1 MKGSTSNPM
10 GMLTG
15 LSAGKSQARQGFG
28 GPGRQ
33 PVLLENLAMRIARDG
48 SWHYQGSPIGRL
60 PLVKLFASALRQEN
74 DGEYWLVTPAERGR
88 VEVEDVPFTA
98 VALRVEGS
106 GRGQRLIFRSNLDDE
121 VTAGDDHPLRF
132 APGPRRRPTDGD
144 TEESGE
150 AIPYILIR
158 DRLEARVLRPVFY
171 QMVEAGEEHGEQF
184 GVWSSGRFFPL
195 GRLDPAG

>member
-1 MKGSTSNPM
+1 MKGSASNPM

-15 LSAGKSQARQGFG
+15 LAAGKSQPRQGLG
-28 GPGRQ
+28 GPARQ

-48 SWHYQGSPIGRL
+48 SWYYQGSPINRL

-98 VALRVEGS
+98 VALRAEGS
-106 GRGQRLIFRSNLDDE
+106 GQGQRLIFRSNLDDE
-121 VTAGDDHPLRF
+121 VTAGDDHPLRLTK
-132 APGPRRRPTDGD
+132 AS
-144 TEESGE
+144 ESGE

-171 QMVEAGEEHGEQF
+171 QLVELGEENGEQF

-195 GRLDPAG
+195 GRLDPTG

>member
-15 LSAGKSQARQGFG
+15 LSAGKSQPRQGLG
-28 GPGRQ
+28 GPARQ
-33 PVLLENLAMRIARDG
+33 PVLLKDLAMRIARDG
-48 SWHYQGSPIGRL
+48 TWYYQGSPINRL

-98 VALRVEGS
+98 VVLRAEGS
-106 GRGQRLIFRSNLDDE
+106 GQGQRLIFRSNLDEE
-121 VTAGDDHPLRF
+121 VTAGEDHPLRL
-132 APGPRRRPTDGD
+132 AKASG
-144 TEESGE
+144 SGE

-171 QMVEAGEEHGEQF
+171 QLVELGEANGEQF

>member
-1 MKGSTSNPM
+1 MKGSASNPM

-15 LSAGKSQARQGFG
+15 LAAGKSQPRQGLG
-28 GPGRQ
+28 GAGRQ

-48 SWHYQGSPIGRL
+48 TWYYQGSPINRL

-74 DGEYWLVTPAERGR
+74 DGGYWLVTPAERGR
-88 VEVEDVPFTA
+88 VDVEDVPFTA
-98 VALRVEGS
+98 VAVRAEGS
-106 GRGQRLIFRSNLDDE
+106 GQGQRLIFRSNLDDE
-121 VTAGDDHPLRF
+121 VTADSDHPLRLVE
-132 APGPRRRPTDGD
+132 TND
-144 TEESGE
+144 SGE

-171 QMVEAGEEHGEQF
+171 QLVEFGEENGEQF

>member
-15 LSAGKSQARQGFG
+15 LSAGKSQPRQGLG
-28 GPGRQ
+28 AAGRQ
-33 PVLLENLAMRIARDG
+33 PVLLENLVMRIARDG
-48 SWHYQGSPIGRL
+48 TWYYQGSPINRP

-88 VEVEDVPFTA
+88 VEVEDVPFTV
-98 VALRVEGS
+98 VALRAEGGS
-106 GRGQRLIFRSNLDDE
+106 RLGQRLIFRSNLDDE
-121 VTAGDDHPLRF
+121 VTAGDDHPIRLVK
-132 APGPRRRPTDGD
+132 AN
-144 TEESGE
+144 ESDE

-158 DRLEARVLRPVFY
+158 ERLEARVLRPVFY
-171 QMVEAGEEHGEQF
+171 QLVELGEENGEQF

-195 GRLDPAG
+195 GRLDPTG

>member
-1 MKGSTSNPM
+1 
-10 GMLTG
+10 MLTG
-15 LSAGKSQARQGFG
+15 LSAGKSQPRQGLG
-28 GPGRQ
+28 GPARR

-48 SWHYQGSPIGRL
+48 SWHYQGSPINRL

-88 VEVEDVPFTA
+88 VEVEDVHFTA
-98 VALRVEGS
+98 VALRAEGS
-106 GRGQRLIFRSNLDDE
+106 GQGQRLIFRSNLDDE
-121 VTAGDDHPLRF
+121 VTAGDDHPLRVLK
-132 APGPRRRPTDGD
+132 AS
-144 TEESGE
+144 ESGE

-171 QMVEAGEEHGEQF
+171 QLVELGEESGEQF

-195 GRLDPAG
+195 GRLDPAS